1 MVIKEEGQS
10 NSKMFLVRKGYLVSL
25 EPSPAQHLPGR
36 EQDTDTILLT
46 GRPVLPG

>member
-25 EPSPAQHLPGR
+25 ETAQPSPASGR
-36 EQDTDTILLT
+36 EQDTETILLT